1 MSDFLTGLTLL
12 TGHIYNFFPGSDF
25 FRYIN
30 QVASIYCMELINF
43 QNDIFI
49 CNIGWDLNSDL
60 INEKQLH

>member
-1 MSDFLTGLTLL
+1 
-12 TGHIYNFFPGSDF
+12 
-25 FRYIN
+25 
-30 QVASIYCMELINF
+30 MELINF